1 MAKKQTF
8 LDILGTQLAELP
20 DATRMVIALDPRRIL
35 DVPNPFLDGRNRD
48 WHVFIY
54 DQNDLFLRN
63 ILPSYHKED
72 KRLLIVALG
81 TKGKLPSLSVVDLSY
96 IPDLIEEATE
106 IIDCSPQGLLAN
118 IVKESLPP
126 DVFEEPLLSLWDQD
140 INGFV
145 KNLTKYQKMAGKS
158 GVLNRFDAMA
168 VSLATSVQ
176 NISIEDLANLPTDP
190 LQRLCFYIR
199 VIAESDLDDLK
210 TAVFQGFIL
219 GPNPDPQIQE
229 WCRIERKALL
239 KFLYF
244 GLAAFRYA
252 VPNGIE
258 QIQRLG
264 LLEFD
269 AGQLGNIADKVFN
282 NLRKDVQFQ
291 QAITEEIENSAA
303 LKDDLEKL
311 VNIFK
316 FGSFEDALNSF
327 FDEPCPAIA
336 CSVSRLLIDWLI
348 SSKEGRAALIAYRN
362 RESRFRDIYPKTPF
376 TQNAQMYRKLI
387 EHLSWLESTIKKVP
401 NPSND
406 LFNLIDNYKNAGIY
420 LLEYKEAEI
429 WDLIRLLNLKDQP
442 VFDTLKP
449 YMEQLR
455 GRIDTIIGEY
465 DRALAKIISTNFSA
479 YIHFQRLNT
488 QILRNLIQAGAP
500 RKERVWIIILDG
512 MRLDTWHTI
521 VWPRLKEIFEIDG
534 EEQLYLATLPS
545 YTDISRVSFLAG
557 KLPPYWKDYYN
568 NYTSDHNILL
578 SRYLDLGKEESKKRL
593 KIISRMEEKT
603 EQLEIDF
610 ETAQYRCLIF
620 NISDDWIHNE
630 QGSLVR
636 INEIIKEKFEKI
648 VLPELTHRV
657 ESGDIVVVASD
668 HGFVELKKD
677 SSCKVNIPEN
687 ETKWSAE
694 NIRYRYIENGEH
706 EKGIKIT
713 YDNKTHWILAVGSEW
728 FERPK
733 PSGKPARY
741 SHGGISM
748 VEMVVPAVRL
758 KKRIEKKVEIIIT
771 VETLSPCSPGDPV
784 NLPIQIKN
792 QGTVDT
798 NVSLSCR
805 LAGRLIAEDSLML
818 PAGTGYNWPVS
829 VVADP
834 KANQAHIT
842 AQYTLPGG
850 QKRSEKK
857 VITIP
862 IKEVGAKVEID
873 TSALDVFKDY

>member
-1 MAKKQTF
+1 M
-8 LDILGTQLAELP
+8 
-20 DATRMVIALDPRRIL
+20 
-35 DVPNPFLDGRNRD
+35 
-48 WHVFIY
+48 
-54 DQNDLFLRN
+54 
-63 ILPSYHKED
+63 
-72 KRLLIVALG
+72 
-81 TKGKLPSLSVVDLSY
+81 SY

-106 IIDCSPQGLLAN
+106 IIDSSPQGLLAN
-118 IVKESLPP
+118 IIKEPLPP

-145 KNLTKYQKMAGKS
+145 RNLTKYQKVAGKA

-176 NISIEDLANLPTDP
+176 NISIEDLANLPTDL
-190 LQRLCFYIR
+190 LQRLCFYLRI
-199 VIAESDLDDLK
+199 IAEYDLDDLK
-210 TAVFQGFIL
+210 IAVFQEFIL
-219 GPNPDPQIQE
+219 GTNPDPQIQA

-244 GLAAFRYA
+244 GLAVVRYA

-269 AGQLGNIADKVFN
+269 VGQLGNIADKVFN
-282 NLRKDVQFQ
+282 ILRRDMQFQ
-291 QAITEEIENSAA
+291 QAITEEIENSPA
-303 LKDDLEKL
+303 LKGDLDKL

-316 FGSFEDALNSF
+316 FGSFEDVLNSF
-327 FDEPCPAIA
+327 FNEPCPAIA
-336 CSVSRLLIDWLI
+336 CSVSRFLIDWLI
-348 SSKEGRAALIAYRN
+348 SSKEGRAALAAYRD
-362 RESRFRDIYPKTPF
+362 RESRVRDIYPKTPF
-376 TQNAQMYRKLI
+376 TQNALRYRELI
-387 EHLSWLESTIKKVP
+387 GHLSWLESTVEKVSTP
-401 NPSND
+401 PND
-406 LFNLIDNYKNAGIY
+406 LFTLINTYRTADLY
-420 LLEYKEAEI
+420 LLELKEAET
-429 WDLIRLLNLKDQP
+429 WDSLRLLKDQQ
-442 VFDTLKP
+442 VTNTLKP

-455 GRIDTIIGEY
+455 GRIDTIISEY

-479 YIHFQRLNT
+479 YIHFQRLNI

-521 VWPRLKEIFEIDG
+521 VWPRLNEIFEIEG
-534 EEQLYLATLPS
+534 EEQLYSATLPS

-557 KLPPYWKDYYN
+557 KLPPFWKDYYN
-568 NYTSDHNILL
+568 NFTRDHHTLL
-578 SRYLDLGKEESKKRL
+578 SRYLDLGKEDSKKKL

-603 EQLEIDF
+603 EQMEIDF

-636 INEIIKEKFEKI
+636 INEIIKEKFEKM

-677 SSCKVNIPEN
+677 LSCQVNIPKN
-687 ETKWSAE
+687 ETKWTVE
-694 NIRYRYIENGEH
+694 NIKYRYIENGQY
-706 EKGIKIT
+706 EKGVKIS
-713 YDNKTHWILAVGSEW
+713 YDNKAHWVLAVGSEW

-733 PSGKPARY
+733 PAGKAARY

-748 VEMVVPAVRL
+748 AEMVIPAVRL

-771 VETLSPCSPGDPV
+771 AETPSPCSPGDTV
-784 NLPIQIKN
+784 NLPIQVKN

-805 LAGRLIAEDSLML
+805 LAGRLVAEDSLVL
-818 PAGTGYNWPVS
+818 PAGAGYNWLVS
-829 VVADP
+829 VTADP
-834 KANQAHIT
+834 KANQVSVT
-842 AQYTLPGG
+842 AQYTLPG
-850 QKRSEKK
+850 KEKKSEKK

-862 IKEVGAKVEID
+862 IKEVGARVEID